1 MLTWNK
7 YAGKGTQSGAPAP
20 LGGSAMSDLN
30 DLLTRFPEAAVLI
43 RQGQIAAANSMAR
56 HYLPQLEP
64 DVPVPSW
71 FPPLSAESPRSG
83 TFTAGLSSYTF
94 RLSGTSDGLWL
105 TFQPAPLTALTDT
118 QMDGVLRQLRTFLG
132 DFLVE
137 SKELTGPDHPDLR
150 RSFHRMFRLVD
161 NLDFMRLAGS
171 GGVPF
176 RPVAMDLAGLCRQT
190 CAEAATLLCDAGVE
204 LDYQSPLSSLLV
216 PGDPQ
221 LLRRLLL
228 ELIANAARVPGQD
241 RIGIRLRSQESRAVL
256 TLSGNGA
263 PPTQRQLAAMLQQDT
278 DQLLP
283 MAGAGAGLGLPIAR
297 HIAALHKGSLL
308 VDLGQ
313 DIPITILS
321 LPTGPLDPHLPVR
334 APILR
339 QDGGLSP
346 LLVALSDVLPTRL
359 FAMEDG

>member
-1 MLTWNK
+1 
-7 YAGKGTQSGAPAP
+7 
-20 LGGSAMSDLN
+20 MSDLN
-30 DLLTRFPEAAVLI
+30 DLLACFPEAAVLI
-43 RQGQIAAANSMAR
+43 HEDRIAAANPMAR

-64 DVPVPSW
+64 GAPVPSW
-71 FPPLSAESPRSG
+71 FPPLSEEAPRSG

-94 RLSGTSDGLWL
+94 RLAGTSGGLWL

-137 SKELTGPDHPDLR
+137 SKELSSPDHPELR
-150 RSFHRMFRLVD
+150 KSFHRMFRLVD
-161 NLDFMRLAGS
+161 NLDFIRLAGS
-171 GGVPF
+171 GGGVPF
-176 RPVAMDLAGLCRQT
+176 YPVTMDLAGLCRQL
-190 CAEAATLLCDAGVE
+190 CAEAAPLLHDAGVM
-204 LDYQSPLSSLLV
+204 LDYQSDLSSLLI

-228 ELIANAARVPGQD
+228 ELISNTARAAGQQAV
-241 RIGIRLRSQESRAVL
+241 RLRLRTQNGGALL
-256 TLSGNGA
+256 TLSGGGP

-283 MAGAGAGLGLPIAR
+283 MPDSGAGLGLSIAR
-297 HIAALHKGSLL
+297 HIAALHRGSLL

-313 DIPITILS
+313 SGTSMILS
-321 LPTGPLDPHLPVR
+321 LPTGPLDPRVSVR
-334 APILR
+334 SPILQ

-346 LLVALSDVLPTRL
+346 LLVSLSDVLPARL
-359 FAMEDG
+359 FGMEAPD

>member
-1 MLTWNK
+1 
-7 YAGKGTQSGAPAP
+7 
-20 LGGSAMSDLN
+20 MSDLN
-30 DLLTRFPEAAVLI
+30 DLLACFPEAAVLI
-43 RQGQIAAANSMAR
+43 HEDRIAAANPMAR

-64 DVPVPSW
+64 GAPVPSW
-71 FPPLSAESPRSG
+71 FPPLSEEAPRSG

-94 RLSGTSDGLWL
+94 RLAGTSGGLWL

-137 SKELTGPDHPDLR
+137 SKELSSPDHPELR
-150 RSFHRMFRLVD
+150 KSFHRMFRLVD

-176 RPVAMDLAGLCRQT
+176 RPVTMDLAGLFRQT
-190 CAEAATLLCDAGVE
+190 CAEAATLLRDAGVE

-241 RIGIRLRSQESRAVL
+241 RVQVRLRSQGGRAVL

-278 DQLLP
+278 DQRLP
-283 MAGAGAGLGLPIAR
+283 MAESGAGLGLPIAR
-297 HIAALHKGSLL
+297 HIAALHQGSLL

-313 DIPITILS
+313 ESPVTILS
-321 LPTGPLDPHLPVR
+321 LPTGPLDPHVPVR
-334 APILR
+334 SPILR

-346 LLVALSDVLPTRL
+346 LLVALSDVLPTKL